1 MTGKR
6 VAFTTLGCKV
16 NMYDTEAMRELFLD
30 RGYTEVDFDSEADIY
45 LINTCSVTNF
55 GDKKSRQ
62 VIRRAKKLN
71 PNAIVIASGCY
82 AQTAPE
88 AVAAVEGVNIVTGIK
103 DRANIVDI
111 VEGYRGGVLNLVSDI
126 RTAVEFEPLTVTRL
140 EGHTR
145 AYLKIQEGC
154 NRFCTYCIIPY
165 ARGPIRSRR
174 PEDVLEEVKKLA
186 ANGFKEVVLTGI
198 HIASYGLDLNCGTY
212 LADIIERVHET
223 EGIERIRFSSMEPLA
238 VTDEF
243 IARMKA
249 LPKVCDHYHL
259 SLQSGCDKTLHEMGR
274 RYTSQQYFEA
284 VQRIYEAYP
293 DGAITTDIIV
303 GFPGE
308 SEEDFEASAAFAEK
322 CRLAKI
328 HVFPYSPKNGT
339 PAAKRK
345 DQVTPE
351 VKSERAARLGK
362 ISHRLQTEFMIRF
375 TGRTMPVLFEREISE
390 GVYEGYTTNYIRVL
404 ARSNESLRNKILD
417 VYLGEVDGDEGLIK
431 AEVR

>member
-16 NMYDTEAMRELFLD
+16 NMYDTEAMRELFLN

-88 AVAAVEGVNIVTGIK
+88 AVAAVEGVNIITGIK

-111 VEGYRGGVLNLVSDI
+111 VEGYNGGVLNLVSDI

-174 PEDVLEEVKKLA
+174 PEDVLEEVRKLA
-186 ANGFKEVVLTGI
+186 ANGFKEIVLTGI

-212 LADIIERVHET
+212 LADIIEMVHRT

-238 VTDEF
+238 VTEEF
-243 IARMKA
+243 ISRMKA

-274 RYTSQQYFEA
+274 RYTSDQYYQA
-284 VQRIYEAYP
+284 VERIYRAYP

-308 SEEDFEASAAFAEK
+308 SDEDFKESAAFAQK
-322 CRLAKI
+322 CGLARI

-345 DQVTPE
+345 DQVPPQI
-351 VKSERAARLGK
+351 KSQRAAELGE
-362 ISHRLQTEFMIRF
+362 ISSRLQRNFMSRF
-375 TGRTMPVLFEREISE
+375 VGRTMPVLFEREIE
-390 GVYEGYTTNYIRVL
+390 PGVYEGYTTNYIRVI
-404 ARSNESLRNKILD
+404 AKSKDSLRNRIINACLTEIDEK
-417 VYLGEVDGDEGLIK
+417 EGLIK
-431 AEVR
+431 AQVR